1 MIKIDQE
8 KGFRVLLASFDG
20 ASGPDL
26 LEFTKKSTEHP
37 VLLCTWLLHSCKPLK
52 KNVDHWM
59 KTFLKALQA
68 LGYRVSATKALLHLS
83 EHIDML
89 LHRGMK
95 ENSFPRLYF
104 SNSTSPH
111 LTPTATQGNAVYCW
125 LWTMEFS
132 KMTKPHYARH
142 RGYAVLEWTETE
154 KNAIK
159 ALKKASVSLLVSEI
173 PDITN
178 TPHLSVDEAKDIA

>member
-1 MIKIDQE
+1 
-8 KGFRVLLASFDG
+8 
-20 ASGPDL
+20 
-26 LEFTKKSTEHP
+26 
-37 VLLCTWLLHSCKPLK
+37 
-52 KNVDHWM
+52 
-59 KTFLKALQA
+59 
-68 LGYRVSATKALLHLS
+68 
-83 EHIDML
+83 
-89 LHRGMK
+89 
-95 ENSFPRLYF
+95 
-104 SNSTSPH
+104 
-111 LTPTATQGNAVYCW
+111 
-125 LWTMEFS
+125 MEFS